1 MLALSLERP
10 PPATHWGTMNFIVA
24 NITFDCDDV
33 LKVADFWSAVMGRSI
48 DEGGSD
54 AFASI
59 DGAYTKRTEP
69 AWYFNKVEEPKATK
83 NRMHLDLVNPDPSSV
98 DDLVQLGA
106 KLVRQVDWGFH
117 AWTVLEDPEGNE
129 FCVAAKAYED
139 RT

>member
-1 MLALSLERP
+1 
-10 PPATHWGTMNFIVA
+10 MNCRVA

-33 LKVADFWSAVMGRSI
+33 LRVAGFWSSVFGRSI

-59 DGAYTKRTEP
+59 GGTNVIRSEP
-69 AWYFNKVEEPKATK
+69 ALYFNKVEGLKTSK
-83 NRMHLDLVNPDPSSV
+83 NRLHLDLINPDPSCV
-98 DDLVQLGA
+98 DELVQLGA
-106 KLVRQVDWGFH
+106 KVVQRVDWGFH